1 MGHWGFES
9 LLQSLIRSLHN
20 LGMREYPEAYYYG
33 LFDLTGEHFRIFFLS
48 FILSFFS
55 LFPHIHL
62 LKKFLTRFTK
72 MKCERKRGWEQG
84 SLTAREGK
92 IQRAF
97 CCTVEQIQFPKMPRS
112 LFARRTTTLSCVCEC
127 PDERE
132 RREGERER
140 SVLSTQ
146 AKMLLKGLHS
156 HHQR

>member
-20 LGMREYPEAYYYG
+20 LGMREYPEAYFYG
-33 LFDLTGEHFRIFFLS
+33 LFDLTGEHFRIFSLS
-48 FILSFFS
+48 LILSFFS

-112 LFARRTTTLSCVCEC
+112 LFVRRTQLQPFQAWACSWVC
-127 PDERE
+127 
-132 RREGERER
+132 
-140 SVLSTQ
+140 
-146 AKMLLKGLHS
+146 GLIYCMKCD
-156 HHQR
+156 QMFD